1 MLHGARDPLPEDGEN
16 EEWWINSV
24 TLTIY
29 GPKAGGAWGAGQAMR
44 GPQGI
49 QGAAGGPLSAVWADV
64 LTIDASMALS
74 SYDVIHLGDTNAGA
88 LVWTAPTAVGG
99 KGRQIY
105 LENIGT
111 GGNLLIVNGLGAET
125 VEGAA
130 GLDLDD
136 GMGRTIYSDGANW
149 RIIKG

>member
-1 MLHGARDPLPEDGEN
+1 M
-16 EEWWINSV
+16 
-24 TLTIY
+24 
-29 GPKAGGAWGAGQAMR
+29 
-44 GPQGI
+44 
-49 QGAAGGPLSAVWADV
+49 

-74 SYDVIHLGDTNAGA
+74 SYDVIHMGDTNAGA
-88 LVWTAPTAVGG
+88 LVWTAPTAAGK

-111 GGNLLIVNGLGAET
+111 SGYLLTLNGLGAET

-149 RIIKG
+149 RMLKG